1 MNIRKARLVLIGRGP
16 EAKSVTRRR
25 AGGET
30 LEATAERHGGR
41 PAGFG
46 GHAEKLGVS

>member
-1 MNIRKARLVLIGRGP
+1 MNIRRAHIVLIGRGL
-16 EAKSVTRRR
+16 EAKIVTRRR

-30 LEATAERHGGR
+30 LRATAERPGGR

-46 GHAEKLGVS
+46 GRAEKPGVS